1 MKPDASLVGG
11 CTITVPIRGGSDASN
26 VVARLYIQDAT
37 RKWVAMSPVTQLTS
51 GWTNLKLEVPTGVAL
66 PLQTL
71 GVQIMTNSGTYSGSI
86 HIDGVRW

>member
-37 RKWVAMSPVTQLTS
+37 RKWVAVSPVTQLTS

-66 PLQTL
+66 PPETL
-71 GVQIMTNSGTYSGSI
+71 GVQIMITREPTAAPSTLM
-86 HIDGVRW
+86 GVRW